1 MPTDSKSALTAIGT
15 LVLAVRLMA
24 LTPILLGNSVVSSP
38 RGTRNADRGHTG
50 YRTIPN
56 QDDRS
61 ATRVVGRYP
70 AVVGGQQGCFD
81 AAPDMQLCEDAR
93 HVVLD
98 GFFGQVQAFTYLSIR
113 QAFPDEL
120 QDLALTFGELW
131 RSEFNRR
138 GCARARPEL
147 YGAPVVP
154 SRSHP
159 GPSTR
164 GRIGG

>member
-1 MPTDSKSALTAIGT
+1 MPTAVTPDIGQSPT
-15 LVLAVRLMA
+15 RMIG
-24 LTPILLGNSVVSSP
+24 PLLGWSVVIQPSLE
-38 RGTRNADRGHTG
+38 
-50 YRTIPN
+50 
-56 QDDRS
+56 
-61 ATRVVGRYP
+61 
-70 AVVGGQQGCFD
+70 GQQGCFD